1 MSYTANLSMLSPR
14 DAATLSLPAGN
25 QSPAEIDQIYQRAY
39 TTTKKG
45 VHNVTLRDQLFTEI
59 SGYNMDQLQAIHSGL
74 NAKNTNTLGGRPN
87 LSSLAYG
94 GASYNVRYPY
104 NKNAGV
110 VLAAET
116 ESRQSPLKYMEK
128 QGMYNY
134 SMGDTDVSTTLLG
147 SPPEAVQMAASKG
160 TIYNNNGVLMT
171 GLYGTNYPPAVHSN
185 FFSPLPSSQAEMG
198 ACMQQQSKS
207 VSLCNNGQ

>member
-25 QSPAEIDQIYQRAY
+25 QSPAEIDQIYQRVY

-45 VHNVTLRDQLFTEI
+45 IHNVNQRDQFFVEI
-59 SGYNMDQLQAIHSGL
+59 SDHNLEQVQAIHSGL
-74 NAKNTNTLGGRPN
+74 NSKNTNTLGGRPN

-94 GASYNVRYPY
+94 GASYNARFPY

-110 VLAAET
+110 VLAAEA
-116 ESRQSPLKYMEK
+116 ESRQSPMKYMEK

-134 SMGDTDVSTTLLG
+134 AMGDTDVSNQLLG
-147 SPPEAVQMAASKG
+147 SPPESVQMAAAKG
-160 TIYNNNGVLMT
+160 SVVNNNGIIMT
-171 GLYGTNYPPAVHSN
+171 GLYGLNYPPSVNAN
-185 FFSPLPSSQAEMG
+185 FFSPLPPSQVEMG
-198 ACMQQQSKS
+198 ACVQQRSNG
-207 VSLCNNGQ
+207 VALCNNGQ